1 VSHCEH
7 LLSRISLRSASGVF
21 RAVASTVRAW
31 WGTSERTH
39 RTSLRPFRGAYPRG
53 SASDAGEDPPAA
65 SSSMTSMIS
74 LRQYKRFGVGSPY
87 ISCSSSA
94 ARPSPAATASRRV
107 SGFCFGTA
115 QPSPTVGVCGLA
127 GRACA
132 VGAATSSSR
141 SRIVCTPPRL
151 GSSRPSICASACV
164 RPHSLIDSPSPP
176 STGTRALDV
185 PGRQQASA
193 PRSPAT
199 SPLVDCN
206 AGVVAYLSRMR
217 NRR

>member
-74 LRQYKRFGVGSPY
+74 LRQYKEVRRRLSVYLLQLLRHAPESSRYRLQTRQRILLRHRSALTDGRGVRARRASVRRRRGDFIEPLENRLHT
-87 ISCSSSA
+87 A
-94 ARPSPAATASRRV
+94 ALGQLETVDMRLSM
-107 SGFCFGTA
+107 C
-115 QPSPTVGVCGLA
+115 SPTLA
-127 GRACA
+127 HRF
-132 VGAATSSSR
+132 
-141 SRIVCTPPRL
+141 
-151 GSSRPSICASACV
+151 
-164 RPHSLIDSPSPP
+164 SLA
-176 STGTRALDV
+176 ALD
-185 PGRQQASA
+185 GHSRARR
-193 PRSPAT
+193 PRTPA
-199 SPLVDCN
+199 
-206 AGVVAYLSRMR
+206 G
-217 NRR
+217 